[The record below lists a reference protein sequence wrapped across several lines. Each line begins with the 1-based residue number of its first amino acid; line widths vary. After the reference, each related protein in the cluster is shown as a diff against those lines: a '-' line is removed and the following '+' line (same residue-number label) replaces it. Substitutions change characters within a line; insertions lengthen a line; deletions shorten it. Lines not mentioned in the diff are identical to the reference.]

1 MQNGNQK
8 RARENQKRARERAT
22 RALRAYTYAG
32 VNNYRER
39 PGIRSARAKA
49 RARVPVQ
56 AWICTEIVVEIC
68 VPAAAVERICFIFL
82 FMFLKILWKS
92 IREFAGYLVA
102 AIFHWIFFKTY
113 CETCSNSGAPGIINS
128 GALNGICWL
137 PRGGDF

>member
-1 MQNGNQK
+1 MCAHLFKIGIRSA
-8 RARENQKRARERAT
+8 RARIRSARERAT

-39 PGIRSARAKA
+39 PGIRNARAKA

-68 VPAAAVERICFIFL
+68 VPAAAVERIIFSCVL

-92 IREFAGYLVA
+92 IKEFVGYFVA
-102 AIFHWIFFKTY
+102 AIF
-113 CETCSNSGAPGIINS
+113 G
-128 GALNGICWL
+128 
-137 PRGGDF
+137 

>member
-1 MQNGNQK
+1 MFNSVNNTYTTRARRTRAQNARPNGARHTQYVRAPMQNGNQK

-39 PGIRSARAKA
+39 PGIRNARAKA

-102 AIFHWIFFKTY
+102 AIF
-113 CETCSNSGAPGIINS
+113 G
-128 GALNGICWL
+128 
-137 PRGGDF
+137 